1 MEEMEKMGF
10 ATKAIHGG
18 NGHDSLTGALS
29 TPIYQTSAFVF
40 RDADHGAALFS
51 GKEEGFIYTRL
62 GNPTQQVLE
71 RKVALLEKGEA
82 ALATASGM
90 AATLTAVLVL
100 ASQGESIVSSDTV
113 YGGTYALFHRILPN
127 MGIQVIDVDASD
139 LGSTR
144 SAIRKDTKAVF
155 IETPAN
161 PTMKVIDIEG
171 TAQIAKEAGIP
182 LIVDNTFPTPYLQS
196 PLELGADIVIHSA
209 TKYIGGHGDTIAGLI
224 VGTEE
229 FIAKSREVLTDTG
242 ACISPFNAWLLI
254 RGLKTLALRMERHS
268 SNAMEIARFL
278 ESQAKIA
285 KVMYPG
291 LPSHPQHKV
300 AKKQMREFGGMIA
313 LELKG
318 GKEAGKSLMNSVKVC
333 VLTISLGDIETLIE
347 HPASMTHSTYSR
359 EELEK
364 VGITPGLVRLSVG
377 LEDVKDLIKDL
388 DQALAKV

>member
-1 MEEMEKMGF
+1 MEEMEEMGF

-18 NGHDSLTGALS
+18 NGHDPLTGALS

-318 GKEAGKSLMNSVKVC
+318 GEEAGKSLMNSVKVC